1 MEGLSEVVGS
11 EKQRGR
17 GLKSLEIA
25 GVWGAGT
32 IKCMLRALPLEACS
46 TAPRAG
52 INSSGRQGKETA
64 EELAD

>member
-32 IKCMLRALPLEACS
+32 IKCMLRALPLEA
-46 TAPRAG
+46 
-52 INSSGRQGKETA
+52 
-64 EELAD
+64 